1 MNRFFT
7 LLLAASCLT
16 AVGQVPDYVP
26 TDGLIGW
33 WPLNG
38 DANDLGPYNNNGDV
52 TGASAT
58 HDRVEFRML
67 PCCLTQWMTE

>member
-26 TDGLIGW
+26 TDGLEAW
-33 WPLNG
+33 YPLDGNAD
-38 DANDLGPYNNNGDV
+38 DASGNLNQGSLTMV
-52 TGASAT
+52 VGAENRFGQESSAL
-58 HDRVEFRML
+58 F
-67 PCCLTQWMTE
+67 